1 MSGLTIVNYSHPL
14 TDSQRQEIARL
25 TGWAIERVLDIPAQ
39 FDTEA
44 PFIEQGEALIAATP
58 LDARAWQSAP
68 LLVNLPSLAPIAGV
82 VLALILGRRGS
93 LPSMLRLKPVRD
105 GGVTAF
111 AVAEIIDLDDLRNRA
126 RAHRFGAG

>member
-1 MSGLTIVNYSHPL
+1 MNGLTILNYSHPL
-14 TDSQRQEIARL
+14 TEEQRQEIERL

-39 FDTEA
+39 FDSDAT
-44 PFIEQGEALIAATP
+44 FIAQGEALIAATP
-58 LDARAWQSAP
+58 LDAGAWQSAP

-82 VLALILGRRGS
+82 TLALILGRRGH

-126 RAHRFGAG
+126 RAHRFDAG